1 MSEPTDFQVR
11 RDDLR
16 ETRFVPLA
24 TPEDAPLAAGEVLV
38 KVDRFAF
45 TANNITYAVFGAGMN
60 YWDFFPAP
68 EGWGRVPVWG
78 FGDVVRSNAEQVAA
92 GERLYGYFPMSSWV
106 KLTPTRIAPHGFAD
120 GAEHR
125 AHLHSVYNQYQRIAA
140 DPDHRRDDEPAHMLL
155 RPLFSTSWL
164 IDDFLAEAD
173 FFGAR
178 QVIITSASSKTAL
191 ALAQQLHAQRR
202 DRVEVVGLT
211 SPANRAFCAGLGIY
225 DRVLAYDEVETL
237 DAAMPAVSVDMAG
250 NGEVLRRIHQH
261 FGAALGHSCLVGGTH
276 WEARGGAG
284 DLPGPAPELF
294 FAPAQ
299 MKKRADEWGPA
310 EFNARMGAAWK
321 DFMHVAKGWIAVH
334 DERGAEAVE
343 RVYRQT
349 LEGRVDP
356 ATGQILGLNA

>member
-1 MSEPTDFQVR
+1 MREPTDFQVR

-16 ETRFVPLA
+16 QTRFTALDA
-24 TPEDAPLAAGEVLV
+24 AQDAPLAAGEVLV

-45 TANNITYAVFGAGMN
+45 TANNITYAVFGDGMN

-68 EGWGRVPVWG
+68 DGWGRVPVWG
-78 FGDVVRSNAEQVAA
+78 FGDVARSNAEGVAA

-106 KLTPTRIAPHGFAD
+106 KLTPQRVAPHGFAD
-120 GAEHR
+120 GAAHR
-125 AHLHSVYNQYQRIAA
+125 AHLHPVYNRYQRLAA
-140 DPDHRRDDEPAHMLL
+140 DPAHRREDEPAHMLL
-155 RPLFSTSWL
+155 RPLFSTSYL
-164 IDDFLAEAD
+164 IDDFLAEAG

-178 QVIITSASSKTAL
+178 QVVLTSASSKTAL
-191 ALAQQLHAQRR
+191 ALAHQLHALRAGQV
-202 DRVEVVGLT
+202 DVVGLT
-211 SPANRAFCAGLGIY
+211 SPANRAFCAGLGVY

-250 NGEVLRRIHQH
+250 NGDVLRRIHEH
-261 FGAALGHSCLVGGTH
+261 FGPALRHSCLVGGTH
-276 WEARGGAG
+276 WEARRGVGE
-284 DLPGPAPELF
+284 LPGPAPELF

-310 EFNARMGAAWK
+310 EFEARMASAWR
-321 DFMHVAKGWIAVH
+321 DFMLAAKGWIRVH

-343 RVYRQT
+343 RSYRET

-356 ATGQILGLNA
+356 ATGQILSLND